1 MVSPY
6 FDFQFRVILI
16 GDSTVGKSSLLQT
29 FNEGKFTQVCDPT
42 VGVDFSSRKIRLS
55 DNKIIKLQLWD
66 TAGQEKFKSI
76 TRSYYR
82 NAVGALLVFDITNRE
97 SFSHI
102 SGWFEDA
109 AMNMKCRSPS
119 FILVGQKADLASA
132 REVSVLEAECLAQR
146 LGDYQY
152 IETSALTGANVE
164 QVFLLL
170 AESVYAKMKAGIY
183 TELGSTGEWD
193 GIKPGYGSSPT
204 SSQPPLRLSSRDYD
218 GPSDQGCC

>member
-1 MVSPY
+1 MCQTSCYVWLPCHFLCFERVVYAAGDLSFFLYDMVSPY

-29 FNEGKFTQVCDPT
+29 FNEGKFTQLCDPT

-119 FILVGQKADLASA
+119 FILVGQKSDLSAA
-132 REVSVLEAECLAQR
+132 REVPALEAECLAQR

-152 IETSALTGANVE
+152 VETSALTGANVE

-170 AESVYAKMKAGIY
+170 AESVYSKMKAGIY
-183 TELGSTGEWD
+183 TEVT
-193 GIKPGYGSSPT
+193 
-204 SSQPPLRLSSRDYD
+204 
-218 GPSDQGCC
+218 

>member
-1 MVSPY
+1 MI
-6 FDFQFRVILI
+6 DFR
-16 GDSTVGKSSLLQT
+16 
-29 FNEGKFTQVCDPT
+29 
-42 VGVDFSSRKIRLS
+42 
-55 DNKIIKLQLWD
+55 
-66 TAGQEKFKSI
+66 SI

-183 TELGSTGEWD
+183 TEVTCGFFPLILHMHACTMFLVILRLFYWAKLGSTGEWD
-193 GIKPGYGSSPT
+193 GIKPGYGSNPT